1 MIASVTLVV
10 CIAAIVYLAMLQRR
24 RTRRS
29 LEDTARLRTL
39 QRWRNVLEE
48 DADPGE
54 SFAEYQERKQV
65 PRERTS
71 RELAPR
77 IHAGNR

>member
-1 MIASVTLVV
+1 MIANVTLVV
-10 CIAAIVYLAMLQRR
+10 CIGAIVYLAMLQRR
-24 RTRRS
+24 RTKRS

-39 QRWRNVLEE
+39 QHWRNVLEE

-54 SFAEYQERKQV
+54 SFVEYQERKQS

-71 RELAPR
+71 REPAPR
-77 IHAGNR
+77 THAGNR